1 MKKKQEI
8 RELPIPPSTGVRD
21 FVFPALKDPSLTVY
35 DDARSKFGA
44 LAATDED
51 RESPTQ
57 KDSRFVLHPTTREKL
72 FIEIEE
78 RRVIEERVR
87 NRVEA
92 FQEEVRARAYTEG
105 FEAGKKDGFK
115 AASDEVKSQAKE
127 KMAGIDSFLKGAE
140 EAKLQILA
148 ANETIVLELVHQI
161 AAMLALRDIQS
172 EPGYVLRLARTI
184 LERIGVREN
193 ILIRVN
199 RQEYESLKL
208 LKDDLEK
215 ELGALQNVNVI
226 PSDTVKM
233 GGCQVETDLS
243 AIDASIATQ
252 LENVRAA
259 LTGTA
264 SK

>member
-21 FVFPALKDPSLTVY
+21 FVFPSLKDPTLTTY
-35 DDARSKFGA
+35 PDAKSRFGA
-44 LAATDED
+44 LAATDDE

-92 FQEEVRARAYTEG
+92 FQEEVRARAYAEG

-115 AASDEVKSQAKE
+115 AASDAVKADAKQ
-127 KMAGIDSFLKGAE
+127 KMDGIDSFLKGAE
-140 EAKLQILA
+140 DAKVAILA
-148 ANETIVLELVHQI
+148 ANEAVVLEVVHQI
-161 AAMLALRDIQS
+161 AAMLALKDIQS
-172 EPGYVLRLARTI
+172 EPGYVLRLAKTI

-199 RQEYESLKL
+199 RQEFESLKL
-208 LKDDLEK
+208 LKEDLEK
-215 ELGALQNVNVI
+215 ELGSLKNLNVI
-226 PSDTVKM
+226 PSDNVKM

-243 AIDASIATQ
+243 AIDASVATQ